1 MGLIMKMRSCLF
13 SLLGLF
19 VLLTLSSCT
28 AKSSSVGVNITLE
41 ATRAHAEQFKDAWGQ
56 QNAVLLAAEYEA
68 DAVSVGNVDRIPLEG
83 RQEIEAYFKSA
94 FSQQGPDSY
103 VRLDVEV
110 ADATPMGGGY
120 LFADGTY
127 VISGSTGEVV
137 KSGKWGN
144 VSRIQN
150 GKMRLVQESAH
161 TGISADSNLF
171 APEGDT
177 GLAGVEPVEFDQ
189 PLLEAFMARFEEAWK
204 NQDAAALAGEFTEDA
219 IRVVSSQPVTLRG
232 RAAIEKSFEDNF
244 SAESRFGA
252 TTIDT
257 FVLGYQSI
265 DAEHFIANG
274 IWKIKDPSGAVIAQG
289 QWGNLWRIEDGV
301 ARMRMESAGAFIFE

>member
-1 MGLIMKMRSCLF
+1 
-13 SLLGLF
+13 
-19 VLLTLSSCT
+19 
-28 AKSSSVGVNITLE
+28 VGVNKTLE
-41 ATRAHAEQFKDAWGQ
+41 ATRAHAEQFKDAWVQ

-68 DAVSVGNVDRIPLEG
+68 DAVSVANVARTPLEG
-83 RQEIEAYFKSA
+83 RQQIEAYFKTA
-94 FSQQGPDSY
+94 FSQQSPDSY

-110 ADATPMGGGY
+110 VDATPLGGGY

-127 VISGSTGEVV
+127 VIRGSTGDVV
-137 KSGKWGN
+137 ESGKWGN
-144 VSRIQN
+144 VSRIQD

-161 TGISADSNLF
+161 TSISADTNLV

-189 PLLEAFMARFEEAWK
+189 PLLESFMTRFEAAWK
-204 NQDAAALAGEFTEDA
+204 SQDAAALAGEFTEDGVR
-219 IRVVSSQPVTLRG
+219 IVSSQPETLRG
-232 RAAIEKSFEDNF
+232 RAAIEKSFADNF
-244 SAESRFGA
+244 SAESKFGA

-274 IWKIKDPSGAVIAQG
+274 IWKIKNSSGAVIAQG

-301 ARMRMESAGAFIFE
+301 ARMRMESAGAFRFE

>member
-1 MGLIMKMRSCLF
+1 M
-13 SLLGLF
+13 
-19 VLLTLSSCT
+19 
-28 AKSSSVGVNITLE
+28 
-41 ATRAHAEQFKDAWGQ
+41 
-56 QNAVLLAAEYEA
+56 
-68 DAVSVGNVDRIPLEG
+68 
-83 RQEIEAYFKSA
+83 
-94 FSQQGPDSY
+94 
-103 VRLDVEV
+103 
-110 ADATPMGGGY
+110 
-120 LFADGTY
+120 
-127 VISGSTGEVV
+127 V

-274 IWKIKDPSGAVIAQG
+274 IWKIKDPSGAVIRSGKWAQLPGMLETHRRNGCITLDQHLKQLVEAG
-289 QWGNLWRIEDGV
+289 QIERDV
-301 ARMRMESAGAFIFE
+301 ALRHANSSALPAMLGGDS